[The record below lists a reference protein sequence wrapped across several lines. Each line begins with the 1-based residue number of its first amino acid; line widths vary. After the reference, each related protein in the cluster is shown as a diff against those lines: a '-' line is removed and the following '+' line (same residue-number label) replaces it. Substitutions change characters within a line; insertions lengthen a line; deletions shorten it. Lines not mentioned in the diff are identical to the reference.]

1 MMVLFVSCFFFF
13 FHSFHYCKCMKRAEC
28 CGDEVFSLFHTSMID
43 SVMIDFDL
51 WNWIQSSEH
60 SCVMLVIEVSLSLNT

>member
-1 MMVLFVSCFFFF
+1 
-13 FHSFHYCKCMKRAEC
+13 MKRAEC